1 MVAGIIALKGTA
13 DKAPAPAWLMW
24 GYRLDLVEKH
34 DRSRVAPAP
43 VQLCRNSTGIHARL
57 PLP

>member
-1 MVAGIIALKGTA
+1 VVAGIIALKGTA
-13 DKAPAPAWLMW
+13 DKAPALAWLMW

-43 VQLCRNSTGIHARL
+43 VQLSWNSTGISQK
-57 PLP
+57 